1 MRILCLIDSLVSGGA
16 QRQMAYLAVLLKR
29 AGHEVRVLKYHPH
42 DFFEPFVVSNGVKVD
57 ALVGLAPLAR
67 IRAVRRY
74 IRDAHPDAVIAF
86 LATPSLL
93 AELAGLPMRRFK
105 LIVSERNFDIQG
117 PGISFYRR
125 MVFHALADWVVANSY
140 SQTDLIR
147 RAAPWLARKTTTIL
161 NCVDHN
167 VFSPAGRNKP
177 QEQGAFRF
185 LAIASVCPRKNPVA
199 LVRAF
204 AILRKKRMDL
214 SWGLDWYGNKLIENG
229 VPAHN
234 SAVGE
239 TEAAITACGLESSFR
254 LHDPTPAAADLYR
267 AADAFI
273 LPSLFEGCPN
283 VICEAFASGLP
294 VLASRVGDIPRLV
307 EDGVNGFLFDPRSPE
322 DISRAIERFC
332 DLPADKRAEMGR
344 ANRRKAETL
353 FSFDRFLNEYQ
364 QLLLTDPR
372 ARPEN
377 PV

>member
-1 MRILCLIDSLVSGGA
+1 MRLLLLIDSLGSGGA
-16 QRQMAYLAVLLKR
+16 QRQLAYLAVLLKR
-29 AGHEVRVLKYHPH
+29 AGHEVRVLKYHPL
-42 DFFEPFVVSNGVKVD
+42 DFFEPFVVSNGVRVD

-93 AELAGLPMRRFK
+93 AELASLPRRRFK

-147 RAAPWLARKTTTIL
+147 RAAPWLGRKTTTIL

-177 QEQGAFRF
+177 QEQGGFRF

-204 AILRKKRMDL
+204 AILRQKRMDL
-214 SWGLDWYGNKLIENG
+214 SWVLDWYGDKLEVNG
-229 VPAHN
+229 VPLPY
-234 SAVGE
+234 SALAE
-239 TEAAITACGLESSFR
+239 TTDAIQLFGLESHFR
-254 LHDPTPAAADLYR
+254 LHDPTSATADLYR
-267 AADAFI
+267 HADALI
-273 LPSLFEGCPN
+273 LPSFFEGCPN
-283 VICEAFASGLP
+283 VVCEAFASGVP

-307 EDGVNGFLFDPRSPE
+307 EDGVNGLLFNPHSPD
-322 DISRAIERFC
+322 DISSAIERFC

-344 ANRRKAETL
+344 TNRRKAETL

-364 QLLLTDPR
+364 QLLLTGPGS
-372 ARPEN
+372 
-377 PV
+377 